1 MSSAILY
8 LAIVAIWA
16 GVLVPRWVR
25 KSHHA
30 PGTATEPLSD
40 AAGDLPG
47 DAQPAAASGQQPG
60 EDAAPERG
68 LAVDHGVTFEYGAA
82 FEYGAVRDGAAGQDG
97 AGPGYSAA
105 EYGAVIEY
113 GAALEYSAVSA
124 RKAARDDYLPGDDG
138 LVDDGPAG
146 DGDSPSAADGAGDP
160 AAADDDEQR
169 LSVRGRALW
178 SESPG
183 WHPFKSR
190 RDRVRPA
197 ISRASAMRAR
207 RRMLT
212 MLVTLVIA
220 AAAIVAAQKA
230 PWWVVFPPVG
240 VLGAFLLLLREAAHA
255 DAEAAERRADDA
267 ARAAAARQGRR
278 ESPGARPVSGREPTA
293 EIIDISGRVSDQ
305 FYDQYADAAVR
316 AVGD

>member
-25 KSHHA
+25 KSHQV
-30 PGTATEPLSD
+30 PGTAREPQGD
-40 AAGDLPG
+40 AAGDVPAESAQTLAAFGPPG
-47 DAQPAAASGQQPG
+47 D
-60 EDAAPERG
+60 DTVPERG
-68 LAVDHGVTFEYGAA
+68 MAVDHGVTFEYGAA
-82 FEYGAVRDGAAGQDG
+82 FEYGTVRNDGAVIDYGAAIEYDAALDYGAVSVDEAVRDDG
-97 AGPGYSAA
+97 ADGDH
-105 EYGAVIEY
+105 GAV
-113 GAALEYSAVSA
+113 
-124 RKAARDDYLPGDDG
+124 DDHLM
-138 LVDDGPAG
+138 G
-146 DGDSPSAADGAGDP
+146 DGGSPSAADGASAP
-160 AAADDDEQR
+160 AAADDLAEQR

-178 SESPG
+178 SEGPG
-183 WHPFKSR
+183 WHPFKTR
-190 RDRVRPA
+190 RDQVRPE

-220 AAAIVAAQKA
+220 AAGLVAAHMA
-230 PWWVVFPPVG
+230 PWWVIFPPSG

-255 DAEAAERRADDA
+255 DAEAAERRADAA
-267 ARAAAARQGRR
+267 ARAAAAASRQARHV
-278 ESPGARPVSGREPTA
+278 PWGAQSAPGREPTA

>member
-1 MSSAILY
+1 VSSAILY

-25 KSHHA
+25 KSHLLPGRAKA
-30 PGTATEPLSD
+30 P
-40 AAGDLPG
+40 PG
-47 DAQPAAASGQQPG
+47 DATGDVPADDAQLLAASGPQPAD
-60 EDAAPERG
+60 DAAPERG
-68 LAVDHGVTFEYGAA
+68 MAVDHGVTFEYGAA
-82 FEYGAVRDGAAGQDG
+82 FEYGAVPDDGGV
-97 AGPGYSAA
+97 P

-113 GAALEYSAVSA
+113 EAALEYSAVSA
-124 RKAARDDYLPGDDG
+124 YGAARDDYPDGDYG
-138 LVDDGPAG
+138 LAGDRPAG
-146 DGDSPSAADGAGDP
+146 DGDSLSAADGASAP
-160 AAADDDEQR
+160 AAADDGGEQR

-178 SESPG
+178 SEGPG
-183 WHPFKSR
+183 WHPFKTR
-190 RDRVRPA
+190 GDRVRPV

-212 MLVTLVIA
+212 MLVALVITA
-220 AAAIVAAQKA
+220 AGLVAAQMA
-230 PWWVVFPPVG
+230 PWWIIFPPSG

-255 DAEAAERRADDA
+255 DAEAAERRAEAA
-267 ARAAAARQGRR
+267 ARAAAAAR
-278 ESPGARPVSGREPTA
+278 EARHATPGAWPAPGREPTA